1 MEECCPMD
9 KTPRTVAQLRQE
21 RNLTLE
27 ELAAMTKI
35 PARILQLI
43 ERRHYLPSAEQ
54 IERLCA
60 ALSISREELDVG
72 LPKTRPGLYGTG
84 GTFM

>member
-1 MEECCPMD
+1 MSE
-9 KTPRTVAQLRQE
+9 TPRTVAQWRRE

-27 ELAAMTKI
+27 QLARMTNI
-35 PARILQLI
+35 PDRILQLI
-43 ERRHYLPSAEQ
+43 ERRHYLPSPEQ
-54 IERLCA
+54 VERLCA
-60 ALSISREELDVG
+60 ALGVERSQLDLG